1 MFEHFR
7 GFEVLEGVRDDVWI
21 QLLGM
26 MGVVASLVFVG
37 LQMRQS
43 QEIALAAQQT
53 DRMQV
58 FTDIVNAFTEA
69 GIQYGQNFDDGTDP
83 EFTETFNPGINV
95 AHQALWVFE
104 NDYLQYSLG
113 LMDENIWEAKLKFM
127 LASFSSCIGRQV
139 FNQRRESLDQ
149 RIVELIISVPA
160 ANCE

>member
-1 MFEHFR
+1 MMIK
-7 GFEVLEGVRDDVWI
+7 VSLDVWI

-26 MGVVASLVFVG
+26 IGVIASLVFVG